1 MTDITN
7 KKLQAA
13 VNALGKAVARDAE
26 AIRSAAFGINDDAKD
41 TARVAEQIAG
51 LGVDPASVAETR
63 ELAKVME
70 GVSEASAAY
79 AAASD
84 TTARMATAAVDQTR
98 ASHDGIQ
105 EAVNRS
111 PVDVSGLNRSWIT
124 PE

>member
-1 MTDITN
+1 MSDITN
-7 KKLQAA
+7 KQLQAA
-13 VNALGKAVARDAE
+13 VTALGKTVTRDAE
-26 AIRSAAFGINDDAKD
+26 AIRGAALAIHEDAQD
-41 TARVAEQIAG
+41 TAHVAEQIAG

-63 ELAKVME
+63 ELVKVMD
-70 GVSEASAAY
+70 GVSAASAAY

-84 TTARMATAAVDQTR
+84 TTFRTATAAVDQAR

-111 PVDVSGLNRSWIT
+111 TVDVTHLNRQWLT